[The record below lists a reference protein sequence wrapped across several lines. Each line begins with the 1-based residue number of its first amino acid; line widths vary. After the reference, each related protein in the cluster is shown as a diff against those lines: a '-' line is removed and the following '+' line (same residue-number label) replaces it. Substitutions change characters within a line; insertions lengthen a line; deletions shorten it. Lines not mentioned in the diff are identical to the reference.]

1 MRLWHDDLLELKA
14 WLAVLRLP
22 RVGAVTFVKLLDQY
36 DELKQL
42 FSLSSARLKCA
53 GLGSQAVS
61 LVNITR
67 LEDLAAGETHN
78 VLLAGV
84 SEDIRWACRENNHI
98 VCYKD
103 QDYPSLLKE
112 IHDPPPVLF
121 VAGDPALLNYR
132 QLGIVGSRSPSQLG
146 LMNTRCFSQ
155 YLVEQGMVVSSG
167 LAAGID
173 GEAHQAALDAGG
185 FTIAVAGHG
194 LDQIY
199 PRHHLRLAQ
208 SIRQAGAVIS
218 EFPIG
223 TQLRPQLFPR
233 RNRIISG
240 LSEGVLVV
248 EAALKSG
255 SLITARMAM
264 EQGREVFA
272 IPGSIHNPLSR
283 GCHQLIKQGA
293 KLVESGEDIFHELQG
308 FEALAQNAVAGRIRQ
323 PVDKKPAEK
332 VEHSPLA
339 VSPPVKRVLSLP
351 DMKLS
356 AEEEK
361 VLQFIEIDPL
371 PFDLIVERSGIEAR
385 VVASLLVML
394 ELDGC
399 VYQEAGGYC
408 RQLMEQ

>member
-1 MRLWHDDLLELKA
+1 MKLRHDDLLELKA

-42 FSLSSARLKCA
+42 FSLSSAQLKCA

-61 LVNITR
+61 LMNVTR

-84 SEDIRWACRENNHI
+84 SEDIHWACRENNHI
-98 VCYKD
+98 VCYND

-185 FTIAVAGHG
+185 FTIAVTGHG

-208 SIRQAGAVIS
+208 SICQAGAVIS

-308 FEALAQNAVAGRIRQ
+308 FEALAQNAVADRMRQ
-323 PVDKKPAEK
+323 PADKKPAKKAER
-332 VEHSPLA
+332 SPLA
-339 VSPPVKRVLSLP
+339 ANSPVSHSLSLP
-351 DMKLS
+351 DIKLS

>member
-36 DELKQL
+36 DDLKQL
-42 FSLSSARLKCA
+42 FSLSSAQLKCA

-61 LVNITR
+61 LMNITR
-67 LEDLAAGETHN
+67 LEELAAGETHN

-84 SEDIRWACRENNHI
+84 SEDIRWASRENNHI

-308 FEALAQNAVAGRIRQ
+308 FEALAQNAVADRIRQ
-323 PVDKKPAEK
+323 PVGKKSAK
-332 VEHSPLA
+332 KAEHSPLA

-351 DMKLS
+351 DIKLS